1 MKKFLKVLACS
12 LLGGVMIFAVACNK
26 DNGGNGNGGGNG
38 GESQQTYN
46 PETRPLSLSIGAL
59 DGNFNPFF
67 YTSLTD
73 GQVISMTQ
81 SSLITSD
88 VDEQGNVQ
96 PVAGDNYNTVAK
108 DFEIKYYNAPSG
120 GTECA
125 DTVAAQNGRTEYRFL
140 IKNGMKFSD
149 GTPITIKD
157 VLFNFYVYL
166 DFVYTGSNTMY
177 SVDIQ
182 GLKAYQQNDST
193 ILDSDTA
200 SSGQLVSNAQD
211 RLQNLIGYGAK
222 DPSYPSL
229 DAQGQKDF
237 ERVKVLFKEE
247 ATSDWNNNET
257 SWVETYKVN
266 YTFTAAWQAY
276 LFNEG
281 LVTAQMRRYDDGTV
295 REIRCDATTGAE
307 INPSDK
313 AAYDLGKIKTTLDP
327 WVEGATEAGSNVGKV
342 ERQDLISEI
351 EALSGDAAI
360 KEYCIQRVYNT
371 YMPDDGSGLDEV
383 LSYWQTGTNA
393 YNEFLADERGKTLQ
407 NSQHPQYYIRGI
419 QTEKNVTTFK
429 GNTLDGSYDVLKII
443 VNKVDPAAI
452 WQFGISIAP
461 LNYYSGTY
469 NGKDYITSF
478 NGDQID
484 YANDPTGNANTCFGV
499 ERGTFEFFDQI
510 VKGTASGKSALPKG
524 AGPYMASK
532 ESGGVATTGSQFED
546 NYIVYYERNP
556 YFETMGSGLSNA
568 KIKNLKYKV
577 LTEDRIISSLT
588 TGQIDYGEPNATD
601 TNNTAVTE
609 QRATLEKVTYDTNG
623 FGYVGINPTFVPD
636 IEVRKI
642 IMRAMNT
649 GLCLQYYG
657 SLAQPLYRPMSLTSW
672 AYPNGAT
679 AYGYLNNP
687 LSDPEAIRA
696 ELRAL
701 GYTEGAGGVY
711 QKDGKSLTYTF
722 TIAGANSDHP
732 AYNMFQDAAA
742 ILNRSG
748 FNIKVSTDPNALLA
762 LTRGGLAVWAAAWS
776 SGVDPDMYQVYHK
789 DSMATSVL
797 NWGYRTILNDVSG
810 TYTDEP
816 ALINELSD
824 LIDQARET
832 NSQSRRANLYNQCLN
847 KIMDLAIE
855 LPIYQRKDMCVFNKT
870 IIDSKTVNTNPSANN
885 GVMDRI
891 WEVNYL

>member
-1 MKKFLKVLACS
+1 MKKLLTAFACT
-12 LLGGVMIFAVACNK
+12 LLGGSMIFAAAC
-26 DNGGNGNGGGNG
+26 GGGNSG
-38 GESQQTYN
+38 GGSDLA
-46 PETRPLSLSIGAL
+46 ETRALSLSIGAL

-88 VDEQGNVQ
+88 VDQNGDVQ
-96 PVAGDNYNTVAK
+96 PAAGDNYNTVAK

-120 GTECA
+120 GTECS
-125 DTVAAQNGRTEYRFL
+125 DTVAAQSGRTEYRFL

-182 GLKAYQQNDST
+182 GLKAYQMNDST
-193 ILDSDTA
+193 ISDSDET
-200 SSGQLVSNAQD
+200 SSGQFVTHAQD
-211 RLQNLIGYGAK
+211 RLQELIGYGSK
-222 DPSYPSL
+222 DPSYPTLST
-229 DAQGQKDF
+229 QGEKDF
-237 ERVKVLFKEE
+237 ERVKVLFKDEV
-247 ATSDWNNNET
+247 TSDWNNLET

-281 LVTAQMRRYDDGTV
+281 LVSTQMRRYEDGTI
-295 REIRCDATTGAE
+295 REIRFDEATDEE
-307 INPSDK
+307 IDPSDK

-327 WVEGATEAGSNVGKV
+327 WVEGATEAGSNVGK
-342 ERQDLISEI
+342 I
-351 EALSGDAAI
+351 EGQNIIDNIEGLSGDAAI
-360 KEYCIQRVYNT
+360 KDYCIQRVYNT

-383 LSYWQTGTNA
+383 LSYWQTGTDA
-393 YNEFLADERGKTLQ
+393 YNEFLADERGKTLD
-407 NSQHPQYYIRGI
+407 NSAHPQYYIRGI
-419 QTEKNVTTFK
+419 QTEKNVTTFNGK
-429 GNTLDGSYDVLKII
+429 TLDGSYDVLKVII
-443 VNKVDPAAI
+443 NKVDPAAI
-452 WQFGISIAP
+452 WQFGITIAP
-461 LNYYSGTY
+461 MNYYSGTFE
-469 NGKDYITSF
+469 GKDYIASF

-499 ERGTFEFFDQI
+499 CRGKFDFFDQI
-510 VKGTASGKSALPKG
+510 VRGTASGKSALPKG
-524 AGPYMASK
+524 AGPYMASTVT
-532 ESGGVATTGSQFED
+532 GGVATAGSQFDD
-546 NYIVYYERNP
+546 NNIVYYERNP
-556 YFETMGSGLSNA
+556 YFETMGSGLNNA
-568 KIKNLKYKV
+568 KIKYLRYKV
-577 LTEDRIISSLT
+577 LTEDRILSSIISGNT
-588 TGQIDYGEPNATD
+588 DYGEPNATD
-601 TNNTAVTE
+601 TNNTAVIQ
-609 QRATLEKVTYDTNG
+609 QRDLLEKITYDTNG

-636 IEVRKI
+636 INIRKI

-672 AYPNGAT
+672 AYPQGVKS
-679 AYGYLNNP
+679 YGYLNNP
-687 LSDPEAIRA
+687 LTKPEDIKA
-696 ELRAL
+696 ELREL
-701 GYTEGAGGVY
+701 GYTEGNGGVY

-742 ILNRSG
+742 ILNKSG
-748 FNIKVSTDPNALLA
+748 FNIKISTDPNALLA
-762 LTRGGLAVWAAAWS
+762 LTRGGLQVWAAAWS

-797 NWGYRTILNDVSG
+797 NWGYRTILNDVSQ
-810 TYTDEP
+810 TYTTEP
-816 ALINELSD
+816 ALINTLSD

-832 NSQSRRANLYNQCLN
+832 NTQSVRKNLYGQCLDT
-847 KIMDLAIE
+847 IMELAIE

-870 IIDSKTVNTNPSANN
+870 IIDSSTVNTKANANN
-885 GVMDRI
+885 GVLDRI